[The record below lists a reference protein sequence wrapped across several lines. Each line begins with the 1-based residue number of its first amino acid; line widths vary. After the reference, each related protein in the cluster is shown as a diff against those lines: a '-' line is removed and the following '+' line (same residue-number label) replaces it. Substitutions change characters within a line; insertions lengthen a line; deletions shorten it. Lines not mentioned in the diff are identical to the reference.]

1 MMDGMSLPADNRRG
15 PNCGVTAIAIVAE
28 ISFAEAWEAL
38 AKARPLAGHRKPT
51 GGWKGRTTAASRR
64 VALEL
69 LGVSCLEVP
78 LPWRGCMTLATFV
91 KRCAKPGRRYL
102 VTTSGHAQVVQNG
115 HVADQ
120 TGSHPIALY
129 WGRNKRVTHL
139 VEVMP

>member
-28 ISFAEAWEAL
+28 IS
-38 AKARPLAGHRKPT
+38 
-51 GGWKGRTTAASRR
+51 
-64 VALEL
+64 
-69 LGVSCLEVP
+69 
-78 LPWRGCMTLATFV
+78 MTLATFV